1 VSAARQGY
9 RQSRNT
15 PPGGAPPCKPGT
27 GGTGFEF
34 RFREGWGGRGGG
46 RMWGRA
52 VPTPTLSAV
61 LRPAGHRGIIQG
73 GFKGVLPKA
82 KSGKNSAHAISRA
95 HEKPSNFIGFNVAVP
110 EDPPSL
116 KLQRA
121 GGHPA
126 GLGQRALKNARKPME
141 AHSPPRFQYYQTN
154 HGDEPSPP
162 QYWNPPGGI
171 IACIRNRCQIT
182 L

>member
-1 VSAARQGY
+1 
-9 RQSRNT
+9 
-15 PPGGAPPCKPGT
+15 
-27 GGTGFEF
+27 
-34 RFREGWGGRGGG
+34 
-46 RMWGRA
+46 MWGRA

-116 KLQRA
+116 KLQRGQA
-121 GGHPA
+121 GTLRDLGNAPSRTRENRWRHTRPRVFNIIKQTMGTSRPHPST
-126 GLGQRALKNARKPME
+126 GIRLG
-141 AHSPPRFQYYQTN
+141 
-154 HGDEPSPP
+154 G
-162 QYWNPPGGI
+162 
-171 IACIRNRCQIT
+171 
-182 L
+182 